1 MFVRSINR
9 FGRNKQEIL
18 KEWHWL
24 INPNSARNMVDGAL
38 EAGIRVASTGYL
50 WADGSAPADGK
61 REFIIGFAGIE
72 AENIEPG
79 IAALARVWETFC

>member
-1 MFVRSINR
+1 VA
-9 FGRNKQEIL
+9 K
-18 KEWHWL
+18 
-24 INPNSARNMVDGAL
+24 AL
-38 EAGIRVASTGYL
+38 EMGIRVASAEYL

>member
-1 MFVRSINR
+1 M
-9 FGRNKQEIL
+9 EIKGEHAGFHL
-18 KEWHWL
+18 VLRL
-24 INPNSARNMVDGAL
+24 INPNAAKNMVAVAL
-38 EAGIRVASTGYL
+38 DAGIRVASAEYL
-50 WADGSAPADGK
+50 WAYGSAPADGK